1 MRIVHIEFVDRAVTL
16 IRVNVIPL
24 VRGYR
29 SGDAAWVAN
38 RAIGCIHGVA
48 NIYNLR

>member
-29 SGDAAWVAN
+29 SGDAAWALTGLWT
-38 RAIGCIHGVA
+38 AFMGSLT
-48 NIYNLR
+48 YL